1 MKGAI
6 MYVGYWE
13 KQMCLRD
20 ALIDDLVEQVE
31 LYKDMADAEINMAE
45 VMRKELEGELLV
57 NGTLRKMLV
66 DVMFKKNAG

>member
-1 MKGAI
+1 